1 MLHNKSL
8 SANNPW
14 ENFQEIEWKINAAI
28 TNKEMADVIAK
39 YREEMV
45 SILKT
50 NEAEETQD
58 ENTLNGLITKL
69 KEKRA
74 LLEIDLWKTP
84 PCKFDLSDNTAIT
97 YFWKS
102 IIDGSNPDL
111 KTWTAATPAEKKD
124 VNDKITEA
132 LGKIQFVHDDSKWDV
147 EKIFKLFKWWSTEI
161 TDIAKT
167 TSDPLIQQLL
177 NEKDPTKI
185 DSTIDEFINSVKSTK
200 WKTWW
205 WNPFFISTTKL
216 DEKGKDSERKVALRV
231 VLYLYFIHRLAN
243 PVKWDKFKLT
253 SALCTDINDKLDQL
267 MNNEIPKI
275 KWLHNTKVELWYL
288 EPEYDTLKELNTKKW
303 DIDQGTHNLWATA
316 LDLPINLTSEFETAS
331 PLTKDIDEYKVIEN
345 DAKITDAWGTVYKAY
360 FLDWFWKTGDLF
372 DQLASSTTPSVDLCI
387 EVSWQKVKLWKLTLQ
402 NVSWNAQLKIDIDN
416 EATIKA
422 AFAAAWAT
430 MPSWNLD
437 FEIPVKWIKNVS
449 NWLTWCKAALIK
461 NVKIAL
467 APAGGPTP
475 IPIPPVTVND
485 LEIDATISDMWTDVL
500 KEKVAHDVEEELRKE
515 YKWIAKWNVFKRAY
529 FFLARWQMRN
539 KRVKKKLADISW
551 KAFTWDTAID
561 AHTQNA
567 ADRHE
572 LEKLNWL
579 DADIKNIDETSAVVY
594 QSAEINDLCKNY
606 LQSWWTTPMSDA
618 DFQTKFNEILERD
631 ANLKDE
637 LNKAN
642 VTHMWTNIL
651 LKMKQKCARKD
662 LIAQVSNNFEE
673 YDRTK
678 SNVYLDNINI
688 AIENYIKQY
697 QDSSKDLMTVY
708 NDYLTDK
715 SDATKIDALRN
726 YLNHQKSVMALT
738 TNNIKI
744 KLDIIKWWKSAYQI
758 DNKNRE
764 KSWKYKLWNWMDKHP
779 LWTTVWT
786 VWASIWLWA
795 LTWWLW
801 LWAVAW
807 AAISTAW
814 FAGIIWTTN
823 AVKKRTHHTKEQNTH
838 EKDLV
843 TDHAN
848 EMRKVQE
855 RIDTMN
861 NWKWWKKYKAKR
873 QLKLYNETTQ
883 SKIAIT
889 NIIADEIT
897 NMSSKIWVLSPDDE
911 NRLKYNL
918 IEWRARLKY
927 YREIWHN
934 FLASNDKSKTEE
946 DMNRLEKSIYLWIS
960 KMWATAPSDIE
971 SYSAQNNLSQTKSF
985 NDIYDAIKDDFEKT
999 DKVFRKE
1006 RRKLSVKY
1014 WVWTALLSAWTAIGM
1029 QYLTGTWIFAKPT
1042 PGTPAYSSTNTLTD
1056 NFELWKHE
1064 LLDTW
1069 VQNNIYNNTQSAVTS
1084 APSWSTINI
1093 HYWAWTDA
1101 TWFIHTPPTAADLAT
1116 KVSTVNSNISSM
1128 TWLSA
1133 TDKATFMAEVSSL
1146 WGWTWTNGV
1155 LQNMRQAEFLE
1166 QAARALSDSWQSWN
1180 VTVSLIHDTWLDVV
1194 WTHTH
1199 NIGERVVNWMIEVTK
1214 AEGPEQPAK
1223 TWWRWLMGAPTFF
1236 NTFKDREA
1244 A

>member
-1 MLHNKSL
+1 MWKPLTSFGDKRT
-8 SANNPW
+8 
-14 ENFQEIEWKINAAI
+14 NFDAITSEINSRNTMKEIEDVIESKRKEIFDILSDSRADWNEDADEISLKWMVDALNTKKSALEDHLWDVTPDFNILSDNTDLLKYCKNILGPADPSKADDVLAWECGGLLTNLQEVYTKWKKTENLFTGRKDNASEPYTDLIKPDVFSDIINATDATKLQESI
-28 TNKEMADVIAK
+28 DKFVEKTFDKKDNAFGIAK
-39 YREEMV
+39 THLYRKPQEQAKVASRTAIFLHCMKKALSEWRLSGAKKAKV
-45 SILKT
+45 KSIL
-50 NEAEETQD
+50 
-58 ENTLNGLITKL
+58 TKL
-69 KEKRA
+69 KEEQIPKIRW
-74 LLEIDLWKTP
+74 LY
-84 PCKFDLSDNTAIT
+84 N
-97 YFWKS
+97 
-102 IIDGSNPDL
+102 L
-111 KTWTAATPAEKKD
+111 KKEKDAVDAEYETLVDIRK
-124 VNDKITEA
+124 NDKID
-132 LGKIQFVHDDSKWDV
+132 INW
-147 EKIFKLFKWWSTEI
+147 
-161 TDIAKT
+161 TDT
-167 TSDPLIQQLL
+167 T
-177 NEKDPTKI
+177 
-185 DSTIDEFINSVKSTK
+185 
-200 WKTWW
+200 
-205 WNPFFISTTKL
+205 
-216 DEKGKDSERKVALRV
+216 
-231 VLYLYFIHRLAN
+231 
-243 PVKWDKFKLT
+243 
-253 SALCTDINDKLDQL
+253 TDINLTDAFESKSTGKAKKIDFYNLSKQDIKL
-267 MNNEIPKI
+267 NISGTEY
-275 KWLHNTKVELWYL
+275 TK
-288 EPEYDTLKELNTKKW
+288 DDIILKDSSWEKTELNIDSGNPSGDFDLYVKISWNEVKIWKVNLDYTDQAKASFTLVQDPDATKNLTAAVWTTITW
-303 DIDQGTHNLWATA
+303 DINLSI
-316 LDLPINLTSEFETAS
+316 PIMAVKKVSARNTWQVSLTRN
-331 PLTKDIDEYKVIEN
+331 IV
-345 DAKITDAWGTVYKAY
+345 AKISAW
-360 FLDWFWKTGDLF
+360 
-372 DQLASSTTPSVDLCI
+372 
-387 EVSWQKVKLWKLTLQ
+387 
-402 NVSWNAQLKIDIDN
+402 
-416 EATIKA
+416 
-422 AFAAAWAT
+422 
-430 MPSWNLD
+430 
-437 FEIPVKWIKNVS
+437 
-449 NWLTWCKAALIK
+449 
-461 NVKIAL
+461 
-467 APAGGPTP
+467 GPTP
-475 IPIPPVTVND
+475 IPIPVPTED
-485 LEIDATISDMWTDVL
+485 LEIDATISDMWKDVL
-500 KEKVAHDVEEELRKE
+500 REKVAHNIEEELRKE
-515 YKWIAKWNVFKRAY
+515 YKGIAKWNVFKRAY
-529 FFLARWQMRN
+529 FFLARWQIRN
-539 KRVKKKLADISW
+539 KRIKKQLDSMSW
-551 KAFTWDTAID
+551 KAFTWDTTID
-561 AHTQNA
+561 THTQNA

-697 QDSSKDLMTVY
+697 QDSSKELMTVY
-708 NDYLTDK
+708 NDFLWDKNDKDKLDKLKQYLD
-715 SDATKIDALRN
+715 
-726 YLNHQKSVMALT
+726 HQKSVMALT

-744 KLDIIKWWKSAYQI
+744 KLDIVKGWKSAYQI
-758 DNKNRE
+758 DNKDRE
-764 KSWKYKLWNWMDKHP
+764 KSWKYKLWHWMDKHP
-779 LWTTVWT
+779 VWTTVWT

-801 LWAVAW
+801 AVAG
-807 AAISTAW
+807 AIVTTAW
-814 FAGIIWTTN
+814 FAGIVWTTN
-823 AVKKRTHHTKEQNTH
+823 AVKKWTHHTKEQNTH

-855 RIDTMN
+855 WIDTVN

-897 NMSSKIWVLSPDDE
+897 NRSSKIWVLSSEDE
-911 NRLKYNL
+911 KKLKYFL

-946 DMNRLEKSIYLWIS
+946 DMNKLEKSIYLWIN
-960 KMWATAPSDIE
+960 KLWETDPSVIE
-971 SYSAQNNLSQTKSF
+971 WYSWENDFSQTKSF
-985 NDIYDAIKDDFEKT
+985 KDIYDAIKDDFETT
-999 DKVFRKE
+999 DKVFRK
-1006 RRKLSVKY
+1006 RRRRLSTTY
-1014 WVWTALLSAWTAIGM
+1014 WVCTGLLSGATAIGM
-1029 QYLTGTWIFAKPT
+1029 QYITHTWVFAKPT

-1101 TWFIHTPPTAADLAT
+1101 TWFINTPPTAADLAT

-1128 TWLSA
+1128 PWLSA
-1133 TDKATFMAEVSSL
+1133 ADKATFMAEVSGL
-1146 WGWTWTNGV
+1146 WWWTWTNGV

-1199 NIGERVVNWMIEVTK
+1199 DIWERVVNWMIEVTK

-1223 TWWRWLMGAPTFF
+1223 TWWRWLMGMPTFF
-1236 NTFKDREA
+1236 NTFKDRKA